1 MPRQFGPF
9 SVDTPLV
16 LAPMAGVSD
25 RVYRQLCLQ
34 HGASWAPSEMTS
46 ADLELRQTEQ
56 TRRRLDLRGEHT
68 PQIVQIAGA
77 DPQEMA
83 DAAQAAV
90 ALGAACIDINMGCPA
105 KRVCHRLAGSALLRD
120 EALVG
125 QILAAV
131 VQAVAVPVTLKTRTG
146 WSPETRNAVRIARI
160 AEDAGIA
167 WLSLHGRTRACAYQ
181 GEAEYDTIA
190 AVKAAVGIPV
200 IANGDITTPA
210 KARAVLAHTGADGVM
225 IGRAAQGD
233 PWIFKRIRHY
243 LDTGET
249 LPPPDAA
256 EVLATMRA
264 HVAALHDFYGTGAGL
279 RIARKHVGWYARQLP
294 QGPALRAIFNAIEE
308 AEAQLAFLDRQH
320 RLEDE
325 PGVAA

>member
-210 KARAVLAHTGADGVM
+210 KAHAVLAHTGADGVM

-249 LPPPDAA
+249 LPPPEAA

-308 AEAQLAFLDRQH
+308 AEAQLAFLDRQQ
-320 RLEDE
+320 RLEDKQ
-325 PGVAA
+325 GVAA

>member
-56 TRRRLDLRGEHT
+56 TRRRLDLRGEQT

-190 AVKAAVGIPV
+190 EVKAAVGIPV

-210 KARAVLAHTGADGVM
+210 KAHAVLAHTGADGVM

-243 LDTGET
+243 LDTWET

-264 HVAALHDFYGTGAGL
+264 HVAALHDFYGAGAGL

-308 AEAQLAFLDRQH
+308 AGAQLAFLDRQQ

-325 PGVAA
+325 QGVAA

>member
-210 KARAVLAHTGADGVM
+210 KAHAVLAHTGADGVM

-249 LPPPDAA
+249 LPPPEAA

-308 AEAQLAFLDRQH
+308 AEAQLAFLDRQQ

-325 PGVAA
+325 QGVAA

>member
-1 MPRQFGPF
+1 MALTHGSLTGMFLPCKTPALCSHSAGRMSFSPGERKQAEHITRMPRQFGPF

-105 KRVCHRLAGSALLRD
+105 KRGCHRLAGSALLRD

-190 AVKAAVGIPV
+190 AFPV
-200 IANGDITTPA
+200 PDGKDRPP
-210 KARAVLAHTGADGVM
+210 ARAAARPA
-225 IGRAAQGD
+225 GRARAARPHG
-233 PWIFKRIRHY
+233 PRPAAWLPARRSPGRRPAARH
-243 LDTGET
+243 
-249 LPPPDAA
+249 PPPAP
-256 EVLATMRA
+256 R
-264 HVAALHDFYGTGAGL
+264 
-279 RIARKHVGWYARQLP
+279 
-294 QGPALRAIFNAIEE
+294 
-308 AEAQLAFLDRQH
+308 
-320 RLEDE
+320 
-325 PGVAA
+325 

>member
-131 VQAVAVPVTLKTRTG
+131 VQAVTVPVTLKTRTG

-210 KARAVLAHTGADGVM
+210 KAHAVLAHTGADGVM

-249 LPPPDAA
+249 LPPPAAA
-256 EVLATMRA
+256 EVLAIMRA
-264 HVAALHDFYGTGAGL
+264 HVAALHDFYGAGAGL

-294 QGPALRAIFNAIEE
+294 QGPALRAIFNTIEE
-308 AEAQLAFLDRQH
+308 AGAQLAFLDRQQ

-325 PGVAA
+325 QGVAA